1 MNVNFPFLS
10 PDVGNGQMT
19 EYRCNECNFPFL
31 PPDVEIGQM
40 TEDRCNECEFPFSLA
55 RCWKWS
61 DDMGQM

>member
-31 PPDVEIGQM
+31 PPDVGTDRGQR
-40 TEDRCNECEFPFSLA
+40 TVVSKIISLSFLLMLKMA
-55 RCWKWS
+55 R
-61 DDMGQM
+61 